1 MRSGNLDIALHLLQS
16 QSLQI
21 FTFTFFLRRNKKRTR
36 VITLLSY
43 HPHVSRYHVSPNHNR
58 YTVNTG
64 TGRARVV
71 SVYVLTPRVSIVSH
85 FDEFGNNQWLGR
97 APGITTL
104 ISAARDM
111 LGYLGAREPQRI
123 SVKIFIIIQH
133 LTNNDHY

>member
-1 MRSGNLDIALHLLQS
+1 MSVPITIA
-16 QSLQI
+16 
-21 FTFTFFLRRNKKRTR
+21 TR
-36 VITLLSY
+36 
-43 HPHVSRYHVSPNHNR
+43 
-58 YTVNTG
+58 VNTG

-104 ISAARDM
+104 TSAAGDM
-111 LGYLGAREPQRI
+111 LGYLGAREPRRI
-123 SVKIFIIIQH
+123 TVKIFIIIRH